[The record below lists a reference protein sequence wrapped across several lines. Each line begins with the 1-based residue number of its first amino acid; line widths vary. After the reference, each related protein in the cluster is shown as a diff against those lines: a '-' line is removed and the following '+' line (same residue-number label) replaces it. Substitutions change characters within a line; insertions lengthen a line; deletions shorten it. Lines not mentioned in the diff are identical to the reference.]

1 MDEDSEMTLP
11 KSCGPSVPS
20 DCEKSVDRSTG
31 LPPMLPPCRVCG
43 DKASGLHY
51 GANTC
56 EACKAFFR
64 RTLKKETVNLPCTC
78 TGEPSSVDENA
89 PARKI
94 TCPQCRY
101 KRCLIVGMS
110 KDAIKIGRYTLAR
123 KSDNIRE
130 VKKLKTKDLQDIFR
144 SDEYE
149 IPSLHSGSDLVP
161 EKSGSRTTRN
171 SLLSCSCESDYSS
184 LMGNYS
190 DNSKR
195 EFSDGSSDDLPSA
208 KRAKSNSSY
217 NLSEEEINKMILT
230 LVRAQKVLQAQ
241 DIDFYNE
248 EVLGARQRAYFEQY
262 KLKKELFG
270 DVTTLT
276 DQEYEDFY
284 KNTGINIDNRNEVI
298 QCFVAYL
305 DSKITRIVS
314 FAKSVPGFSTFPVED
329 QASLLKAARFE
340 CGMLSWYRGVNTD
353 LNIAATMWGK
363 EYHFDEIK
371 DIVGKDYLAMKF
383 QYARK
388 LQNLKLSFEEEA
400 LLRGIVLTFTD
411 RCELQCPE
419 KVSQVQWNL
428 IECLMYILKKKGEIN
443 SGRLAKMFD
452 VFINI
457 RELTDL
463 DDEVAKNTIA
473 GWSELHKYPLVRELL
488 SV

>member
-1 MDEDSEMTLP
+1 MEEDSEMIVP
-11 KSCGPSVPS
+11 MSCAPSVPL
-20 DCEKSVDRSTG
+20 DCDKGVDRSTG

-78 TGEPSSVDENA
+78 TGEPFTVDENA

-101 KRCLIVGMS
+101 KRCLI
-110 KDAIKIGRYTLAR
+110 
-123 KSDNIRE
+123 
-130 VKKLKTKDLQDIFR
+130 
-144 SDEYE
+144 
-149 IPSLHSGSDLVP
+149 
-161 EKSGSRTTRN
+161 
-171 SLLSCSCESDYSS
+171 
-184 LMGNYS
+184 
-190 DNSKR
+190 
-195 EFSDGSSDDLPSA
+195 
-208 KRAKSNSSY
+208 
-217 NLSEEEINKMILT
+217 
-230 LVRAQKVLQAQ
+230 
-241 DIDFYNE
+241 
-248 EVLGARQRAYFEQY
+248 EQY

-270 DVTTLT
+270 DITTLT

-284 KNTGINIDNRNEVI
+284 RNTGINIDNRNEVI

-314 FAKSVPGFSTFPVED
+314 FAKSVPGFSTFPVDD
-329 QASLLKAARFE
+329 QSNLLKAARFE

-371 DIVGKDYLAMKF
+371 HIVGEEYLAMKF

-400 LLRGIVLTFTD
+400 VLRGIVLTFTD

-428 IECLMYILKKKGEIN
+428 IECLMYILEKKGEKN
-443 SGRLAKMFD
+443 SGRLAKMLD

-457 RELTDL
+457 RELTDM
-463 DDEVAKNTIA
+463 DDEVAKNTIS